1 MKKLKWVFL
10 SAVLT
15 MAASISA
22 LGNAQTTIYNP
33 RNPNE
38 EIQPVD
44 RVSEKSEKT
53 QSNRENEL
61 PAQQPKA
68 KVVSK
73 DQATKKKTNKS
84 VETKPASKGLYL
96 SEEFF
101 QKSVKG
107 SFDYPEELSGD
118 KPDTEKTEL
127 TLIVSALVGKV
138 IYGTQGI
145 RGE

>member
-44 RVSEKSEKT
+44 LVRQKSKKT
-53 QSNRENEL
+53 HINRDKEL
-61 PAQQPKA
+61 PAQQQ
-68 KVVSK
+68 KVKEVNKGQSIE
-73 DQATKKKTNKS
+73 KKTNKRL
-84 VETKPASKGLYL
+84 ETKPASKGLYL
-96 SEEFF
+96 SEDFF
-101 QKSVKG
+101 QESVKG

-118 KPDTEKTEL
+118 KPNTEKTEL